1 LFTHSGEGEKMSKKE
16 NVEDI
21 NTKIA
26 AGFEHVEKKL
36 AEAKNVAGLFE
47 ILFESIERE
56 FDVPFVWLTLINA
69 SSATPVIEA
78 IKSSDV
84 LKDRLNIIKP
94 DLFLEIFPSGVKPV
108 LVNKNLNKYYKLF
121 PANRKYFVKSLAL
134 VPFKMNDD
142 IVGSWNN
149 GDARLNRY
157 TPDMQTNLLQK
168 LAHALSIRLNEL
180 I

>member
-1 LFTHSGEGEKMSKKE
+1 VVKVEKMNKEE
-16 NVEDI
+16 NVDGI

-26 AGFEHVEKKL
+26 AGLENIEKKL
-36 AEAKNVAGLFE
+36 AEAKNVAGIFE
-47 ILFESIERE
+47 ILFAAIEKE
-56 FDVPFVWLTLINA
+56 FEVPFVWLTLTNTVSVA
-69 SSATPVIEA
+69 PLIEA
-78 IKSSDV
+78 IKSSDI
-84 LKDRLNIIKP
+84 LKDRLNVIKP
-94 DLFLEIFPSGVKPV
+94 ELFCEIFPSGLKPV

-134 VPFKMNDD
+134 VPFKMNDE

-168 LAHALSIRLNEL
+168 LAHSVSVRLNKL